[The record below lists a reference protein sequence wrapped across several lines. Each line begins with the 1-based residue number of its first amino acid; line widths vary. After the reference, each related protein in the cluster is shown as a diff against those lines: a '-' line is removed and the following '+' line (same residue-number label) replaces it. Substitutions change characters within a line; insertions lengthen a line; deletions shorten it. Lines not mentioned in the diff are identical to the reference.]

1 MNSLL
6 ILKYYNDGITLRAL
20 HGINTFR
27 VGYTTEACLY
37 YPAKFS
43 HKEKL
48 PVAFFLSDS

>member
-6 ILKYYNDGITLRAL
+6 ILKYYNDGITLRAF
-20 HGINTFR
+20 HGISTFR
-27 VGYTTEACLY
+27 VGYTTIVCLY

-48 PVAFFLSDS
+48 PVAF

>member
-6 ILKYYNDGITLRAL
+6 IQKYYKDGITLRAL

-27 VGYTTEACLY
+27 VGYRTIVYLY

-48 PVAFFLSDS
+48 PVAFFLSGF